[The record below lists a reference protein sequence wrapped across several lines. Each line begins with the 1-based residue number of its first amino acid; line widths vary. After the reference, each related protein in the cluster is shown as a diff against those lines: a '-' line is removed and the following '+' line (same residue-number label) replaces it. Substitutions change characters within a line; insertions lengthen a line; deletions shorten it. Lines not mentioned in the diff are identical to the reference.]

1 MFKNMSKYIPNT
13 FCIVIAIFIILFIF
27 SFMIE
32 GYDYNKVPVLGKYKL
47 MHVLTGSMSPAIEAG
62 DIILTKAVDFKD
74 LKEGDIITFRVGYR
88 TLITHRIVRV
98 NNNGSFVTKGDANN
112 TEDIDLK
119 IDKTNIIGKYFFKI
133 PKGGYIL
140 RFIQSPAGLII
151 FILIPAAI
159 LIWGEIRSY
168 NKEFK
173 KQEEEMEHDK

>member
-1 MFKNMSKYIPNT
+1 MFKNISKYIPNT
-13 FCIVIAIFIILFIF
+13 FCVVIAIIIALFIF
-27 SFMIE
+27 SFRIE
-32 GYDYNKVPVLGKYKL
+32 SNNYTKIPLSGKYRL

-62 DIILTKAVDFKD
+62 DIIVTKTVDLRD
-74 LKEGDIITFRVGYR
+74 LKEGDIITFRVGYK

-98 NNNGSFVTKGDANN
+98 NYDGSFVTKGDANN

-119 IDKTNIIGKYFFKI
+119 IYKTNIIGKYFFKI
-133 PKGGYIL
+133 PRGGYIL

-151 FILIPAAI
+151 FILIPTTI

-173 KQEEEMEHDK
+173 KQEEEMKQDK

>member
-1 MFKNMSKYIPNT
+1 MFKNISKYIPNT

-74 LKEGDIITFRVGYR
+74 LKEGDIITFRVGYK

-133 PKGGYIL
+133 PRGGYIL
-140 RFIQSPAGLII
+140 RFIQSPAGLIV
-151 FILIPAAI
+151 FILIPATI
-159 LIWGEIRSY
+159 LIWGEISSY

-173 KQEEEMEHDK
+173 KQEEEMEHNE